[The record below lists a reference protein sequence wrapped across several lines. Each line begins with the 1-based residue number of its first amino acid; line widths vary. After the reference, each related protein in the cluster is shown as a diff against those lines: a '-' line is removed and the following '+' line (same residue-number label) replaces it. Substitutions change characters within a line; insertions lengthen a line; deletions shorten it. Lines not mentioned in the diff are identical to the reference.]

1 MNTFLHNRVIGVP
14 SSLTSPPPLAGPLG
28 NGIGSRGERS
38 GTAVALAD
46 GRSREG
52 WLLPLGGALLVAL
65 PVFLQAPWVRLA
77 PFSAA
82 LFTAPL
88 LMLALT
94 LESQR
99 NARLQT
105 LGCLLVGFSGSWL
118 GGCLFWGWFRLHPLW
133 HLPIEAFAL
142 PLALGGL
149 RGRWRLA
156 ASFYLASLL
165 GTACTDAVMAIT
177 GVMSCW
183 TGVLQAPIEQAPAL
197 LQQAAL
203 RVLEPLPLAVTLL
216 TGTGLTAL
224 CRCYWS
230 HPDPAWRLGASAVAT
245 TLAVDGLFLAAALWA
260 PQLSG
265 LI

>member
-1 MNTFLHNRVIGVP
+1 MIGVP
-14 SSLTSPPPLAGPLG
+14 PSLTVAALPPNALRQPSSVGLRPSGASVPTSWQLSLA
-28 NGIGSRGERS
+28 
-38 GTAVALAD
+38 
-46 GRSREG
+46 
-52 WLLPLGGALLVAL
+52 GALLVAL

-88 LMLALT
+88 LLVGIALAQHPNPRAST
-94 LESQR
+94 
-99 NARLQT
+99 AGT
-105 LGCLLVGFSGSWL
+105 LLVGFSGSWL

-149 RGRWRLA
+149 NGRWRLA

-165 GTACTDAVMAIT
+165 GTACTDGVMAIT
-177 GVMSCW
+177 GVMRHW
-183 TGVLQAPIEQAPAL
+183 TGVLLAPVDQAADL
-197 LQQAAL
+197 LQTAAMG
-203 RVLEPLPLAVTLL
+203 VLQPIPLSVTLL
-216 TGTGLTAL
+216 AGALLLNL
-224 CRCYWS
+224 CRRYWN
-230 HPDPAWRLGASAVAT
+230 HPDPAWRLAASAIAT
-245 TLAVDGLFLAAALWA
+245 TLAVDGLFLGASLWA

>member
-1 MNTFLHNRVIGVP
+1 MHNFLHILVIGVSP
-14 SSLTSPPPLAGPLG
+14 SLPVAALPRTVLAGTEPLRARRLHSFTG
-28 NGIGSRGERS
+28 AWPLS
-38 GTAVALAD
+38 LA
-46 GRSREG
+46 
-52 WLLPLGGALLVAL
+52 GALLVAL

-88 LMLALT
+88 LLLGVALGQT
-94 LESQR
+94 QR
-99 NARLQT
+99 SHWGSA
-105 LGCLLVGFSGSWL
+105 GALLVGFSGSWL

-149 RGRWRLA
+149 NGRWRLA

-165 GTACTDAVMAIT
+165 GTACTDGVMAIT
-177 GVMSCW
+177 GVMRRW
-183 TGVLQAPIEQAPAL
+183 TEVLQAPLEQAAPL
-197 LQQAAL
+197 LHDAAL
-203 RVLEPLPLAVTLL
+203 GVLRPIPLLVVLVAGTLL
-216 TGTGLTAL
+216 LGL
-224 CRCYWS
+224 CRRYWH
-230 HPDPAWRLGASAVAT
+230 HPDPAWRLAASAMAT